1 MTEPP
6 VTTSSYLRV
15 PRLISLQHPLSV
27 PEEHDETLFIV
38 IHQTYELW
46 FKEILHEL
54 DKTKVTL
61 SANRL
66 FSSIATFKRLRSIMR
81 TLVGQVD
88 ILETMTPKSFLAFRG
103 LLDRSS
109 GFESMQFREI
119 ECVLGHKRPE
129 VLETLPP
136 DFPGLDRVRRRIDE
150 PTVVDALYELLGQR
164 GVAVPAEL
172 LDRDVTQPNEPNE
185 IVAEGCYELFMTT
198 PQMAILFELMMD
210 VDEGLQAWRYR
221 HVQLTRRVI
230 GNKAG
235 TGGSDGAAFLASTM
249 FHQVFPDLWSIA
261 GRM

>member
-1 MTEPP
+1 MTQPP
-6 VTTSSYLRV
+6 VNYSSYLKV
-15 PRLISLQHPLSV
+15 PQLIALQDPLSE
-27 PEEHDETLFIV
+27 PEQHDETLFIIV
-38 IHQTYELW
+38 HQTYELW
-46 FKEILHEL
+46 FKQILHEL
-54 DKTKVTL
+54 DKTKVAL

-66 FSSIATFKRLRSIMR
+66 FSAVHTFKRLRSIMR

-129 VLETLPP
+129 VLESLPR
-136 DFPGLDRVRRRIDE
+136 DFPGLDRVRRRIEE
-150 PTVVDALYELLGQR
+150 PTIVDAFYEMLAQR
-164 GVAVPAEL
+164 GVAIPAEL
-172 LDRDVTQPNEPNE
+172 LDRDVSRPNEPND
-185 IVAEGCYELFMTT
+185 IVAEGCHDLFMTT
-198 PQMAILFELMMD
+198 PQMAVLFELMMD